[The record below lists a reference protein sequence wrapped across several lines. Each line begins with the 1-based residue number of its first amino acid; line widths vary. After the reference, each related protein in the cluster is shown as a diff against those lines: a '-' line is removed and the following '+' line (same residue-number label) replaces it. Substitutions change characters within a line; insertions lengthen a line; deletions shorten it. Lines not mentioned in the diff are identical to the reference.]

1 MEPSVVRQPRLG
13 GSNSFSAAKLSR
25 TGGSAQILELVPAIG
40 TVRTRPRLGLPGTL
54 TQRMDCAQHP
64 GQKTIGLSDAREGA
78 RFFYQQT
85 ALVNSQQH
93 SVERYLALASLA
105 GASIPENPQF
115 GLPAGRAIPEFEL
128 PDRFVV
134 LHPFARGANKSLSS
148 SEIYELTRALAPLA
162 VIVVGRTETD
172 FRFALNAASL
182 VNQTDL

>member
-1 MEPSVVRQPRLG
+1 MEPSVVMQPRLG

-25 TGGSAQILELVPAIG
+25 TGGAPKFLNWCRKLGRYEPDLVLDFQGLLRSAWIA
-40 TVRTRPRLGLPGTL
+40 RSTRGKRLL
-54 TQRMDCAQHP
+54 
-64 GQKTIGLSDAREGA
+64 GLSDAREGA